1 MGKLAILGPMV
12 FAAAMAFFGIH
23 YPVYAADAGPMPGGP
38 GEVWRFFHVA
48 GPLAKR
54 ASVKA

>member
-48 GPLAKR
+48 GAFGEESFR
-54 ASVKA
+54 

>member
-23 YPVYAADAGPMPGGP
+23 YPVYAADAGPMPGGS
-38 GEVWRFFHVA
+38 GEVWRFSHVA
-48 GPLAKR
+48 GAFGEESFR
-54 ASVKA
+54 